1 MKKSTQA
8 LLILIL
14 LFFLSGCSLAGVD
27 AEGIMR
33 PPKATGEQAGI
44 QLALEKTASGNVTFK
59 YPRTG
64 DFRSA
69 IVMYDLNG
77 DDEKEAIA
85 FFRPQ
90 TEGAGAHMC
99 LLEKKNG
106 EWRVLCEKIGPGAD
120 VDRLVF
126 ADFDNNGSKEII
138 VGWTL
143 PTTRDKSCSVYKLD
157 EGRVNELMANEFY
170 TEMAAFDIDRDGKDE
185 LLTVFSSDQG
195 SAAKLLSMN
204 DSTMEKMDSVRLDP
218 AITNYTNVQTTH
230 LDSETPALILDG
242 YVSSST
248 LATEIL
254 YWNEEKQRLLA
265 PFNDETGNAIYKR
278 DVSFP
283 PMDINKD
290 GNIDFPKQI
299 GLPGMDVLSETLPQ
313 NTAFSPLIEWSTFN
327 KKDESFTHIGSTLV
341 GPTEEVWLNI
351 DLWEEK
357 LSQEE
362 IHFTALQNN
371 RNRSLSLYEYDPVT
385 AALSEPLFTIQAF
398 GQYVWENRGESTKG
412 FQKIESPAGIILA
425 IRFGDNKK
433 ISYSLQ
439 SLIISS
445 IEVRT
450 E

>member
-1 MKKSTQA
+1 MRKKIKI
-8 LLILIL
+8 LLTLFL

-69 IVMYDLNG
+69 IIMYDVDG

-99 LLEKKNG
+99 LLDKRGG
-106 EWRVLCEKIGPGAD
+106 EWQILCDIVGPGAD
-120 VDRLVF
+120 VDRLLF
-126 ADFDNNGSKEII
+126 ADFDRNGSKEIV

-170 TEMAAFDIDRDGKDE
+170 TEMAAFDIDRDEKDE

-195 SAAKLLSMN
+195 SVAKLLSMN
-204 DSTMEKMDSVRLDP
+204 DSTMEKIDSARLDQ
-218 AITNYTNVQTTH
+218 AITSYTNVQATQ
-230 LDSETPALILDG
+230 LDSDTPALILDG

-254 YWNEEKQRLLA
+254 YWNREEKRLLA

-283 PMDINKD
+283 PEDINKD

-299 GLPGMDVLSETLPQ
+299 SPPGAQVLSETLPE
-313 NTAFSPLIEWSTFN
+313 NMTFSPLIEWSTFN
-327 KKDESFTHIGSTLV
+327 KKDGSFTRIGSTLV
-341 GPTEEVWLNI
+341 GPTEEVWLDI
-351 DLWEEK
+351 DPWSDQLK
-357 LSQEE
+357 DV
-362 IHFTALQNN
+362 HFTVLQNN
-371 RNRSLSLYEYDPVT
+371 QNRSLSLYEYDPLT
-385 AALSEPLFTIQAF
+385 AALSEPLLTIQAF

-412 FQKIESPAGIILA
+412 FTQLENQAGVVIA
-425 IRFGDNKK
+425 IRFGDQEK
-433 ISYSLQ
+433 ISYNLQ
-439 SLIISS
+439 SLIVSS
-445 IEVRT
+445 IEIRT
-450 E
+450 S